1 MHWFGGLVLLRTTK
15 AKFYYFYD
23 IASPKIWR
31 ILVLGSSAF
40 LSRIAYNMLFYAIPD
55 SMSSFVYR

>member
-1 MHWFGGLVLLRTTK
+1 MHWFVGLVLLRTTR

-23 IASPKIWR
+23 LASPKIWR

-40 LSRIAYNMLFYAIPD
+40 LSRIAYNMLFYA
-55 SMSSFVYR
+55 FGN